1 MDIGKS
7 IGFVFE
13 DEKWIEKVLIGG
25 LVSLIPLVGSF
36 LIIGYIVKLV
46 RNVRNGDPQ
55 PLPEWADWGELLVD
69 GLKLFVVYFLWSLP
83 LIVILLFTIIPS
95 AMMGNSDGDAST
107 LAGLF
112 ATCFGCISF
121 LYGIVLALVNPAIII
136 KFAETGEISDGL
148 NFNAILTFSK
158 GHIGEIILVAIVGI
172 VISSL
177 ALIVGGLLCIIGV
190 IFTGFWSKA
199 VIAFMIAHIGKDDA
213 PVTNVFEPAPSLD

>member
-46 RNVRNGDPQ
+46 RNVRNGDPK
-55 PLPEWADWGELLVD
+55 PLPEWTEWGELLVD
-69 GLKLFVVYFLWSLP
+69 GFKLFVVYFLWSLP
-83 LIVILLFTIIPS
+83 LIVILLFAIIPS
-95 AMMGNSDGDAST
+95 AMMSNSDGDAST
-107 LAGLF
+107 FVGLF

-121 LYGIVLALVNPAIII
+121 LYWIVLTLVSPAILIR
-136 KFAETGEISDGL
+136 FAETGEIGDGL

-158 GHIGEIILVAIVGI
+158 GHIGEIILVVIVGI

-177 ALIVGGLLCIIGV
+177 ASIVGSLLCIIGV
-190 IFTGFWSKA
+190 IFTGFWSNA

-213 PVTNVFEPAPSLD
+213 PVTNVFEPAPPLD